1 MSLAKFTKCTV
12 AITFVAI
19 VYIHLQM
26 QIVDLAYQGQAKEAK
41 IKDLVD
47 RNGNTFYAISK
58 LKSANHLGGVLLS
71 KDSKMQFAGREDIIM
86 LAGAE
91 TASDAGR
98 AQSPGKSNA
107 LLSLL
112 SFATQ
117 AEARN
122 KE

>member
-1 MSLAKFTKCTV
+1 MSLAKFTKYTV

-86 LAGAE
+86 IAGAE
-91 TASDAGR
+91 TASDAGHVQ
-98 AQSPGKSNA
+98 APGKPNA

>member
-1 MSLAKFTKCTV
+1 MSLAKFMKYSV
-12 AITFVAI
+12 AITFIAL

-47 RNGNTFYAISK
+47 RNGNTYYAISR
-58 LKSANHLGGVLLS
+58 LKSANHLGGVMLS
-71 KDSKMQFAGREDIIM
+71 KDSKMQFAGRENIIV
-86 LAGAE
+86 LAGA
-91 TASDAGR
+91 DAAPDTGR
-98 AQSPGKSNA
+98 DQTLKKPNV